1 MRVTE
6 NTLRMSFLSA
16 LGQAQQ
22 RIAETQNQVA
32 TGKRV
37 NLPSDDPF
45 AAARIGELDA
55 SLAKL
60 DQYRANGAFATS
72 RLGLVEE
79 TLVSVVDNLQ
89 RVRELAVQGNNATLS
104 HADRLALAAELRE
117 RYDGMLA
124 LANASDAN
132 GRFLFSG
139 YSERTQS
146 FTQTA
151 AGVVY
156 NGDSGQR
163 QLQLSDNRLVAV
175 NDSGSALF
183 QNIANG
189 NGTFAL
195 AVDPSNSG
203 GLILGR
209 GTVTDTTAFVPDT
222 YDIDFPTPLSYEV
235 RDSGGAL
242 IASGTYADGET
253 IAFLGIAIELDGTPA
268 AGDSLTVTPSTSQDV
283 FSIVQNLIDALEA
296 PGPGPGSQALLHS
309 RVGQLI
315 TDIDGAVD
323 HVIDARAQIGARLR
337 TVDEQAALI
346 EGFEFQLTESLSQL
360 RDLDYAEALSLLSQQ
375 LLGLEAAQQTFSRT
389 QNLSLFRFL

>member
-1 MRVTE
+1 
-6 NTLRMSFLSA
+6 MSFLSA

-45 AAARIGELDA
+45 AAARISELDA
-55 SLAKL
+55 SLTKL
-60 DQYRANGAFATS
+60 DQYRANGAFAAS

-139 YSERTQS
+139 YSEKTQS

-195 AVDPSNSG
+195 AMGSANTGS
-203 GLILGR
+203 LILGR
-209 GTVTDTTAFVPDT
+209 GSVTDATAFVPDT
-222 YDIDFPTPLSYEV
+222 YAIDFLTPSDYEV

-242 IASGTYADGET
+242 VASGTYADGEAL
-253 IAFLGIAIELDGTPA
+253 AFLGILIELDGTPA
-268 AGDSLTVTPSTSQDV
+268 AGDSVMVTPSASQDV
-283 FSIVQNLIDALEA
+283 FTTVQNLISALESPA
-296 PGPGPGSQALLHS
+296 ASPESRALLHS
-309 RVGQLI
+309 QVGQLI
-315 TDIDGAVD
+315 TDVDQAVD
-323 HVIDARAQIGARLR
+323 HMIDARAQVGARLR

>member
-1 MRVTE
+1 MRVTD
-6 NTLRMSFLSA
+6 NTLRMSFLTA

-22 RIAETQNQVA
+22 RIAATQNQVA

-55 SLAKL
+55 SLSRL
-60 DQYRANGAFATS
+60 DQYRSNGAFATT

-104 HADRLALAAELRE
+104 NADRYALATDLRQ
-117 RYDGMLA
+117 RLDGVLA
-124 LANASDAN
+124 LANATDSS

-139 YSERTQS
+139 YSETTQA

-151 AGVVY
+151 AGVTY

-175 NDSGSALF
+175 SDSGSALF
-183 QNIANG
+183 QNIASG

-195 AVDPSNSG
+195 AVDPANTGS
-203 GLILGR
+203 LIVGR
-209 GTVTDTTAFVPDT
+209 GSVSDVTAFVPDT
-222 YDIDFPTPLSYEV
+222 YDIEFLTPSSYEV

-242 IASGTYADGET
+242 IASGTYSDGEAV
-253 IAFLGIAIELDGTPA
+253 AFLGIQIQLDGTPA
-268 AGDSLTVTPSTSQDV
+268 AGDSVTVTPSVSQDV
-283 FSIVQNLIDALEA
+283 FTTVQKLIDALEQPTSGTA
-296 PGPGPGSQALLHS
+296 SQALLHS
-309 RVGQLI
+309 QVGQLI
-315 TDIDGAVD
+315 TEVDQSID
-323 HVIDARAQIGARLR
+323 HMIDTRAEIGARLR
-337 TVDEQAALI
+337 TIDEQASLI
-346 EGFEFQLTESLSQL
+346 EGFEFQLTESMSEL

-375 LLGLEAAQQTFSRT
+375 LLGLEAAQKTFAQT
-389 QNLSLFRFL
+389 QNLSLFRYL